1 MTYDLTPFEQNF
13 TPLIQYATHFEQYE
27 ENVRHFR
34 VLPDA
39 IAVLIE
45 YISMEMTR
53 SAAAAKELQNQ
64 INKAATEISI
74 AIRTLMLTQYRLTQR
89 ALFKLITALCF
100 EGSKVPRRLLRN
112 GCQILMARHLEI
124 HSLDHS
130 TEDTC
135 LTDCIGAMI
144 SVDPKGISTA
154 IINAVASIATDK
166 ADALQLECMALCQQ
180 MVIYGVSNSEPAMRV
195 FFDQL
200 TEPERI
206 NEVYINSAVILRLIS
221 SKRTPEED
229 TKIKHNVDRLLV
241 PLCTKT
247 EMPDDDEETQNR
259 PSNTEYL
266 REAEDIQRDLD
277 DVALKLR
284 ILESNRQTIEKAIQ
298 NTSDMMLALS
308 EELDSTNNSIRNLS
322 HIVHNYQ
329 KILNT
334 LGDDSSKHQLEIT
347 TRKDLLSAQH
357 SHQIEDHKRAEL
369 ESKLVQIQSAKTAYI
384 EKYTGLSAQI
394 EELQKKESALYEEIR
409 QKNGAQQRAMD
420 MFFVSE
426 GLRPGHPAD
435 KHAKTDVHGKK
446 QRSLNTGPSSLKAG
460 GFGAST
466 ALTSDADASIN
477 QVGKKLISHMCRV
490 RQEAVDAR
498 LKKQPQ
504 NFEYQSGSKTVRVS
518 SRTEITKHLLYCLL
532 STHTGLLYL
541 LSLPCGLKGVLNNLL
556 TLKDFDGTKRAIYE
570 LLFDILGDK
579 RIFKSRFMQ
588 KFVSPAQLLSLKN
601 STTYP
606 STELH
611 RFQSAIALTE
621 LSLSNSPGNKL
632 GIQQTKST
640 AGLRLAETKGN
651 LLTSTTTLRSKQ
663 KANTSAQLQPSHL
676 RYLSNFVNESS
687 QTNSVIESQEVPVA
701 QRSSYSSKGCPGLG
715 DVYMYSSSNY
725 GALAAL
731 AMEISPNF
739 SMTMSASF
747 SGMVT
752 SELNLLELLFIDELY
767 LASLGCPSSYGSYT
781 DSDITADH
789 MMWVLITLA
798 RAGLVEVLCWE
809 LMSDSSMSYGPAL
822 MLLTLF
828 LSKCVQLLP
837 RTYSNPIISLSSL
850 ISYYIGN
857 LCEKS
862 KANLNTTGLSR
873 LWSGSSSG
881 SLAYNSFLNFQRS
894 ISIYA
899 EMYEFV
905 FTQGYFNQ
913 YVNQINLSQQQI
925 DLHHYIHEKELER
938 HGNNLSEDSLFER
951 LRQLVETRSKLKF
964 SDIIKAYIAINDNGF
979 AKKMLKERILHI
991 NLELY
996 RIRLNYLDQAI
1007 QKLFVHL
1014 TSTKGGLR
1022 VGISSVEC
1030 KTGFDFYYFRI
1041 DSFLKSGELSD
1052 YPSYWGW
1059 NSISALIGF
1068 LSNQFGHAGET
1079 QAEVKSV
1086 WTKVTPIFENILSF
1100 MDGTIKQFHDSI
1112 QKLKRANYK
1121 KLNLDAATSITMA
1134 NLPEGFTEERTGAAG
1149 SKSLVPIVAGYTPGS
1164 TPSTLLLQ
1172 SIGGDQ
1178 DSSEMQSLELYK
1190 QCSDLKLGALFEL
1203 PITEY
1208 TLYICRT
1215 CIGMLSLLVRHPEG
1229 IALIRKSRL
1238 ASVLYDILDSA
1249 SKDEGLLSKENYK
1262 ANLSLG
1268 AVAAIGVL
1276 SSTDLGL
1283 YIMASLNLS
1292 TGRTDSLWKPIK
1304 QLIKQ
1309 DTRPDLA
1316 QHLVMSLNYSA
1327 SLTQTSLLPGIVEL
1341 YSSTSEKADIMNHSL
1356 RDNKGETGGS
1366 TNVANMLSPG
1376 VMEQKRATPDK
1387 SLTIHDIDPTDH
1399 FNILFSELNKE
1410 SRECMVEALKS
1421 SNVSTRYFS
1430 TFHIAAM
1437 VRQRHT
1443 FLKEYNVTCL
1453 CSSCLSV
1460 FEHHFVDLRSH
1471 SIQLKTLNDVFWA
1484 AECLVAQCRDPITEI
1499 AICALIALEE
1509 LSSEKNVLIL
1519 EYIVSLKPSFV
1530 TYGRIGE
1537 VLIERLASCPA
1548 GLHYIKDEK
1557 NILMPLLEYWANGLA
1572 PAMEWTLNLEARI
1585 YSNIDLGIAQNYS
1598 LPAFFQEKI
1607 PYRVRGDAASLT
1619 FYKADELMYDHLV
1632 MPHHTRLGRSSLYLP
1647 YSSID
1652 MPPAFR
1658 ELFIANTGQI
1668 REKDTASSTSIGFER
1683 PASALSFLTTEAM
1696 TGRLN
1701 KGMSNPCGFF
1711 SDYMNQYNGPDSSH
1725 RNRVSN
1731 ILPTHLRPC
1740 LLAELAK
1747 TPQGCELIIKTGIFK
1762 TIMEILLNPVENR
1775 FTLQY
1780 RASLWSIAFIAQSE
1794 AGFKEIIAK
1803 ASLDPSCNYLR
1814 QDSISI
1820 SNETLDGN
1828 DDESIHSVYTCHSVA
1843 SSFITAGEQSGATNW
1858 NPINS
1863 MTNAFGG
1870 TGLISNIPG
1879 YQLTGLSLGDAP
1891 MLSTRGKLMHTVCS
1905 HRGGTISNIFNKTSC
1920 STSHLYETSSQCSA
1934 SNESFIHYK
1943 HDWKFP
1949 PLLLHLLH
1957 NLAIFSDSYKVK
1969 QTATLC
1975 ISHCCL
1981 NARIRSY
1988 FVDKLGWEVTRLSR
2002 SGESYGCLPPVELFD
2017 TFYRAK
2023 LLSNEEVETFIM
2035 TPLRSIHSS
2044 HTTMTQT
2051 EGVSGANSHA
2061 RGTPR
2066 EDNHHAGGRSHNM
2079 LMDTSLHI
2087 ANMAG
2092 ANINIGMSIASSL
2105 NFRERMPVR
2114 QQSSSALSLNITDE
2128 KMEEIKTLL
2137 KYTTTTTSPLPVELS
2152 SDSAV
2157 DYIWLN
2163 LENIYDKDFVLR
2175 TFKLEERYK
2184 ALGLIEVPQKDENDQ
2199 PKKLQSTPTNELDTP
2214 VKTPLHIM
2222 ATRGTARIKGMR
2234 LMQADSYVT
2243 NPRAYLP
2250 CGCTAGIIISKASI
2264 DARLQQPTSQ
2274 MVPSGQLLTAA
2285 SLTDRF
2291 QALCRKF
2298 IGSLPKEVAFYL
2310 MHDNDNEDIIKAFIQ
2325 QISIEGAKI
2334 QRRNKK
2340 FAHANELVVISSL
2353 RSGERLN
2360 VFESQI
2366 LMYCNYL
2373 LSAYEPDVQQA
2384 STAIGILVDNS
2395 MPYRNPNI
2403 DYCKADNVPRD
2414 SFFLVISQ
2422 ILATWPL
2429 LPIARR
2435 ALLKVCDR
2443 PTLRTLK
2450 VLDSLSTFAEDI
2462 EMTGLA

>member
-1 MTYDLTPFEQNF
+1 MYYDLTPFEQNF

-27 ENVRHFR
+27 ENVRYFR

-39 IAVLIE
+39 IATLIE
-45 YISMEMTR
+45 YISTEMTK
-53 SAAAAKELQNQ
+53 SAAAAKELQSQ

-74 AIRTLMLTQYRLTQR
+74 AIRTLMLTQYRLIQR

-100 EGSKVPRRLLRN
+100 EGSRVPRRLLRN

-135 LTDCIGAMI
+135 LTDCISAMI
-144 SVDPKGISTA
+144 SIDPKGISTA

-206 NEVYINSAVILRLIS
+206 NEVYINSAIILRLIS

-229 TKIKHNVDRLLV
+229 VKIKHNIDRLLV

-247 EMPDDDEETQNR
+247 EMPDDEEETRNR
-259 PSNTEYL
+259 PSNTEHL

-277 DVALKLR
+277 DVALKFR
-284 ILESNRQTIEKAIQ
+284 ILESNRQTIERAIQ
-298 NTSDMMLALS
+298 NTSDMMLAIS
-308 EELDSTNNSIRNLS
+308 EELDSTNNSIRHLS

-329 KILNT
+329 KVLNT
-334 LGDDSSKHQLEIT
+334 LGDDSSKHQLEIS

-357 SHQIEDHKRAEL
+357 SHQVEDHKRAEL
-369 ESKLVQIQSAKTAYI
+369 ESKLVQIQSAKTAYT
-384 EKYTGLSAQI
+384 EKYTALSAQI
-394 EELQKKESALYEEIR
+394 EELQKKESALYEELR
-409 QKNGAQQRAMD
+409 QKNGAQQRAID
-420 MFFVSE
+420 MMFLSE
-426 GLRPGHPAD
+426 GLRIPVQPID
-435 KHAKTDVHGKK
+435 KHVKTDLHGKK
-446 QRSLNTGPSSLKAG
+446 QRSLNTGPSSFKAG
-460 GFGAST
+460 GSGVSAT
-466 ALTSDADASIN
+466 LTNDTEISIS

-504 NFEYQSGSKTVRVS
+504 NFEYQIGSKTVRVS

-579 RIFKSRFMQ
+579 RIFKSRFLQ
-588 KFVSPAQLLSLKN
+588 KFVNPAQLFSLKN

-606 STELH
+606 SMELH
-611 RFQSAIALTE
+611 RFQSATALTE
-621 LSLSNSPGNKL
+621 LSLSHSPANKL
-632 GIQQTKST
+632 GLQQMKST
-640 AGLRLAETKGN
+640 AGLRQIETKGT
-651 LLTSTTTLRSKQ
+651 LLTSTTTLRNKQ
-663 KANTSAQLQPSHL
+663 KPNTSTQLQPSHL
-676 RYLSNFVNESS
+676 RYLSNLINKSS
-687 QTNSVIESQEVPVA
+687 QTNSVIESHEVPIA
-701 QRSSYSSKGCPGLG
+701 QRPNYIYNNRGCSSLG

-725 GALAAL
+725 GPLAAL

-739 SMTMSASF
+739 SMTMSGSF
-747 SGMVT
+747 SGIMT
-752 SELNLLELLFIDELY
+752 SELNLLEILFIDELY
-767 LASLGCPSSYGSYT
+767 LASLGCSANYGSYT
-781 DSDITADH
+781 DSDIATDH

-837 RTYSNPIISLSSL
+837 KTYSNPIISLSSL
-850 ISYYIGN
+850 ISYYISN
-857 LCEKS
+857 LCEQS
-862 KANLNTTGLSR
+862 KANLNTTGLSM
-873 LWSGSSSG
+873 LWSGTSSG
-881 SLAYNSFLNFQRS
+881 TLAYNSFLNFQRS

-964 SDIIKAYIAINDNGF
+964 SDIIKTYIAINDNGF
-979 AKKMLKERILHI
+979 AKKMLKERVLHI

-996 RIRLNYLDQAI
+996 RIRLDYLDQAI

-1022 VGISSVEC
+1022 VGISSIEC
-1030 KTGFDFYYFRI
+1030 KTGFDFYYSRI

-1068 LSNQFGHAGET
+1068 LNNQFGHAGET

-1086 WTKVTPIFENILSF
+1086 WTKVTPIFENIISF
-1100 MDGTIKQFHDSI
+1100 MDGTIKQAHDSI

-1121 KLNLDAATSITMA
+1121 KLNLDTASTIIA
-1134 NLPEGFTEERTGAAG
+1134 NLPEGFVEEKSGIAA
-1149 SKSLVPIVAGYTPGS
+1149 SKSLIPTIAGYTPGS
-1164 TPSTLLLQ
+1164 TPSALLLQ

-1178 DSSEMQSLELYK
+1178 DNSEAQDLELCK
-1190 QCSDLKLGALFEL
+1190 QCNDFKLYTLFEL
-1203 PITEY
+1203 PVTEY

-1215 CIGMLSLLVRHPEG
+1215 CIGMLSLLVHHSEG

-1238 ASVLYDILDSA
+1238 ASVLYNILDNA
-1249 SKDEGLLSKENYK
+1249 SKDKGLLSKENYK

-1268 AVAAIGVL
+1268 VIAAIGVL

-1292 TGRTDSLWKPIK
+1292 AGRTDSLWKPIK

-1309 DTRPDLA
+1309 DTRPELA

-1356 RDNKGETGGS
+1356 RDKKNEAGRS
-1366 TNVANMLSPG
+1366 TNVTNLLNPDVA
-1376 VMEQKRATPDK
+1376 EQKEAPPDK
-1387 SLTIHDIDPTDH
+1387 SLTIHDICPTDH

-1410 SRECMVEALKS
+1410 SRECMAEALKS

-1537 VLIERLASCPA
+1537 VLIERLASCTT

-1557 NILMPLLEYWANGLA
+1557 NLLMPLLEYWANGLA

-1607 PYRVRGDAASLT
+1607 PYRIRGDAASLT

-1647 YSSID
+1647 YSSVD

-1668 REKDTASSTSIGFER
+1668 KENDTVNNASFSFEKPG
-1683 PASALSFLTTEAM
+1683 SAISFLTTEAM

-1711 SDYMNQYNGPDSSH
+1711 SDYMNQYNGPDSYH

-1747 TPQGCELIIKTGIFK
+1747 TSQGCDLITKTGIFK
-1762 TIMEILLNPVENR
+1762 AIMEILLNPVENR

-1794 AGFKEIIAK
+1794 VGFKEIIAR

-1814 QDSISI
+1814 QDSVLLN
-1820 SNETLDGN
+1820 NETLDGN

-1843 SSFITAGEQSGATNW
+1843 SSFITAGEQSGTTTW

-1870 TGLISNIPG
+1870 PGLVSNIPG

-1891 MLSTRGKLMHTVCS
+1891 MLSTRGKLMHTICS

-1920 STSHLYETSSQCSA
+1920 STSHLYETSSQCST

-1981 NARIRSY
+1981 NSRIRSY
-1988 FVDKLGWEVTRLSR
+1988 FVDKLGWEITRLSR

-2035 TPLRSIHSS
+2035 APLRSIHTS
-2044 HTTMTQT
+2044 HTAMAQT
-2051 EGVSGANSHA
+2051 EGVSVTNSHA
-2061 RGTPR
+2061 
-2066 EDNHHAGGRSHNM
+2066 AGRSHNM
-2079 LMDTSLHI
+2079 LVDTSLHI
-2087 ANMAG
+2087 ANIAG

-2105 NFRERMPVR
+2105 NCRERMSVR
-2114 QQSSSALSLNITDE
+2114 QQSSSALSLDITDE
-2128 KMEEIKTLL
+2128 KIEEIKMLL

-2152 SDSAV
+2152 GDSAV
-2157 DYIWLN
+2157 DYIWHN
-2163 LENIYDKDFVLR
+2163 LESIYDKDFVLR

-2184 ALGLIEVPQKDENDQ
+2184 ALGLIEVAQKDENDK
-2199 PKKLQSTPTNELDTP
+2199 PKKLQSTPTNEIDTP
-2214 VKTPLHIM
+2214 IKTPLHIM

-2264 DARLQQPTSQ
+2264 DARLYQLTNSQ
-2274 MVPSGQLLTAA
+2274 VMPSGQLLTTA

-2291 QALCRKF
+2291 QALCRSF

-2310 MHDNDNEDIIKAFIQ
+2310 LHDNDNEDIINVFIQ

-2340 FAHANELVVISSL
+2340 FTHANELVTISSL

-2360 VFESQI
+2360 MFESQI